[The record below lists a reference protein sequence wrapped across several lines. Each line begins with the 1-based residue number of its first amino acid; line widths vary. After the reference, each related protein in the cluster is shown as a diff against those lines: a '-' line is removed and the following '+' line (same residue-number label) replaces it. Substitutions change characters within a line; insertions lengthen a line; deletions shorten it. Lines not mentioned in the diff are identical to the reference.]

1 MSESRQAPSAL
12 SLISGFF
19 SKKIRSV
26 YYSARE
32 SIGEHKRDQIIY
44 QVEQTCISLAETRDE
59 FQDAL
64 ERFKNLVSI
73 NEFSLEHRYNL
84 LNRQYQ
90 FCCSKSENVSHRI
103 RAIEQVSE
111 ALFNEWENELNEY
124 TNRTLRNNSKRQ
136 LKAARQHYAKLIKAM
151 RRAENTINPVLTA
164 FKDQV
169 LYLKH
174 NLNARAIAALQHE
187 LIEIS
192 LDISQLIQA
201 MEQTISEASQ
211 FVSILV
217 DQKALSH
224 HP

>member
-1 MSESRQAPSAL
+1 M
-12 SLISGFF
+12 F
-19 SKKIRSV
+19 
-26 YYSARE
+26 
-32 SIGEHKRDQIIY
+32 
-44 QVEQTCISLAETRDE
+44 
-59 FQDAL
+59 
-64 ERFKNLVSI
+64 
-73 NEFSLEHRYNL
+73 HR
-84 LNRQYQ
+84 
-90 FCCSKSENVSHRI
+90 
-103 RAIEQVSE
+103 
-111 ALFNEWENELNEY
+111 ENELNEY
-124 TNRTLRNNSKRQ
+124 TNRTLRNNSNRQ

-187 LIEIS
+187 FIEIS

-201 MEQTISEASQ
+201 MEHTISEASQ

>member
-1 MSESRQAPSAL
+1 MPKSRKASSPL
-12 SLISGFF
+12 SLITGFF
-19 SKKIRSV
+19 SKKIRTA

-32 SIGEHKRDQIIY
+32 SIGEHKREQIIFH
-44 QVEQTCISLAETRDE
+44 VEQTCISLEETRDE

-64 ERFKNLVSI
+64 ERFKNLVTI
-73 NEFSLEHRYNL
+73 NESSLEHRYNL

-90 FCCSKSENVSHRI
+90 FCCSKAEQVSQRI

-136 LKAARQHYAKLIKAM
+136 LKAARQNYARLIKTM

-187 LIEIS
+187 FIEIS
-192 LDISQLIQA
+192 IDISQLILA
-201 MEQTISEASQ
+201 MEHTILEASQ

-224 HP
+224 NP

>member
-1 MSESRQAPSAL
+1 MRRSAGEIPVTPAGDAAAH
-12 SLISGFF
+12 ISQ
-19 SKKIRSV
+19 
-26 YYSARE
+26 
-32 SIGEHKRDQIIY
+32 SIHSI
-44 QVEQTCISLAETRDE
+44 VEQTCISLAETRDE

-73 NEFSLEHRYNL
+73 NESSLEHRYNL

-187 LIEIS
+187 FIEIS

-201 MEQTISEASQ
+201 MEHTISEASQ